1 MTTLDQITHWS
12 PSGDRETWF
21 PTTLPRLGKHE
32 DFLEE
37 RLAENPE
44 LLGISSRRTGIQGPY
59 VVFRQLPLPTPS
71 EREIYPDIVLLTA
84 SGHLVVV
91 EVKLGTNTELRNRAV
106 IAQIVD
112 YASSF
117 ASLDDSQLVAIFNE
131 GSDQPVDNWHVLIE
145 REFPDDSNVEDLS
158 RTIRGRIVAGEIS
171 LVIACDHIPPG
182 VEDMVR
188 SVSSQAGLA
197 FDLDLVEVRPF
208 VTEET
213 ESAEILFA
221 PTSRLT
227 TEIVSRTS
235 VTVTYRQG
243 DEQPSA
249 RVEIVQPDPDL
260 PEGHNWTPEEVEQA
274 FATLESPTATEI
286 LQFAKE
292 HSAGGELTSRG
303 RRKNANFLF
312 FVSGRTI
319 DGRVTNRELFQSTC
333 GWSTVYFYLSTVLEF
348 AGPEIREEFR
358 SRLSTVFDLPIADE
372 AKEVGVSWDSVTGKT
387 DQFKELVLT
396 FLDQVDSGD

>member
-1 MTTLDQITHWS
+1 
-12 PSGDRETWF
+12 
-21 PTTLPRLGKHE
+21 
-32 DFLEE
+32 
-37 RLAENPE
+37 
-44 LLGISSRRTGIQGPY
+44 
-59 VVFRQLPLPTPS
+59 LPLPTPS

-145 REFPDDSNVEDLS
+145 REFPDDSNVQDLS
-158 RTIRGRIVAGEIS
+158 KTLRDRIVAGEIS

-221 PTSRLT
+221 STNRLT

-235 VTVTYRQG
+235 VTVTYRHG

-249 RVEIVQPDPDL
+249 KVEIVQPAPDV
-260 PEGHNWTPEEVEQA
+260 PAGRNWTPEEVEQA
-274 FATLESPTATEI
+274 FAALESSTAMEI
-286 LQFAKE
+286 LRFTKE
-292 HSAGGELTSRG
+292 HSADGKFTSRG
-303 RRKNANFLF
+303 RRKNANFTF
-312 FVSGRTI
+312 FVSGRTME
-319 DGRVTNRELFQSTC
+319 GRHTSRALFQSTC
-333 GWSTVYFYLSTVLEF
+333 AWSTVYFYLNTVLEF

-358 SRLSTVFDLPIADE
+358 SRLSTVFDMPITDE
-372 AKEVGVSWDSVTGKT
+372 AKGVVINWDAVSGKT
-387 DQFKELVLT
+387 DQFRQLVLW
-396 FLDQVDSGD
+396 FLDQVNSGD

>member
-1 MTTLDQITHWS
+1 MAALDQITHWS

-44 LLGISSRRTGIQGPY
+44 LLGISSRRTGIHGPY
-59 VVFRQLPLPTPS
+59 AVFRQLPLRTPS

-131 GSDQPVDNWHVLIE
+131 GSDQPVDNWHVLVE

-158 RTIRGRIVAGEIS
+158 RTLRGRIVSGEIS

-249 RVEIVQPDPDL
+249 RVEIVQPDPDV
-260 PEGHNWTPEEVEQA
+260 PEGHSWTPEEVEGA
-274 FATLESPTATEI
+274 FAAQEGPTALEI

-292 HSAGGELTSRG
+292 HSAGGVFTPRA
-303 RRKNANFLF
+303 RRKYANFCF
-312 FVSGRTI
+312 FVSGRTT
-319 DGRVTNRELFQSTC
+319 DGRSTTRVLFNATC
-333 GWSTVYFYLSTVLEF
+333 GWEGGMFYLDTVFEF
-348 AGPEIREEFR
+348 AGPEAREALR
-358 SRLSTVFDLPIADE
+358 SRLATVFDLSIKDDT
-372 AKEVGVSWDSVTGKT
+372 KEVSLQWDSITGKT

-396 FLDQVDSGD
+396 FVDQVNSGD